1 MDGAR
6 GRLAPG
12 PGRPGSGPAPGDPAP
27 RGAHRA
33 WRDRA
38 PGGGREAG
46 GSWRAAG
53 EGTRRGSRGAGCQ
66 QLQNEPASLPG
77 ILAATPRKVAP
88 RQAGTRTGAAT
99 PCRGCRWAW
108 APGWGRGAGGVCL
121 LTLEPWKNPLPAA
134 CPSPH
139 PTPPPTTAGGWAR
152 PQPRMWIEHLLYRG
166 PGVGGGGGGG
176 GAVFSLSGK
185 CSSACGFIYLQAI
198 GTLLLGLYIM
208 YLEKLRFSKDEINH
222 GNREAVF
229 LSIRRRL
236 VLHTSRGRDLGF
248 GLHVGWAPEPQE
260 TPHSPPPPPA
270 GSYPPDPPGPG

>member
-12 PGRPGSGPAPGDPAP
+12 PGRPGSGPAPGNPAP

-99 PCRGCRWAW
+99 PCRGSRQPRRHLANNQVNGRVMAW
-108 APGWGRGAGGVCL
+108 ASEQEEFEPSSIKYW
-121 LTLEPWKNPLPAA
+121 LT
-134 CPSPH
+134 
-139 PTPPPTTAGGWAR
+139 
-152 PQPRMWIEHLLYRG
+152 
-166 PGVGGGGGGG
+166 
-176 GAVFSLSGK
+176 
-185 CSSACGFIYLQAI
+185 
-198 GTLLLGLYIM
+198 
-208 YLEKLRFSKDEINH
+208 
-222 GNREAVF
+222 
-229 LSIRRRL
+229 
-236 VLHTSRGRDLGF
+236 
-248 GLHVGWAPEPQE
+248 
-260 TPHSPPPPPA
+260 
-270 GSYPPDPPGPG
+270 

>member
-1 MDGAR
+1 MEPGAALPQ
-6 GRLAPG
+6 G
-12 PGRPGSGPAPGDPAP
+12 
-27 RGAHRA
+27 
-33 WRDRA
+33 
-38 PGGGREAG
+38 
-46 GSWRAAG
+46 RAALG
-53 EGTRRGSRGAGCQ
+53 AGQPRGTRRLAG
-66 QLQNEPASLPG
+66 
-77 ILAATPRKVAP
+77 
-88 RQAGTRTGAAT
+88 RTG
-99 PCRGCRWAW
+99 
-108 APGWGRGAGGVCL
+108 PGGTALPGAGGRQEGAGARPGRGPAGEAVGRDVSSCK
-121 LTLEPWKNPLPAA
+121 TNPPPFPVSSRPPRGRWRRARRAPEPAQPRPAEGAGGPGPRGGGGGLAGSVSCSWNPGRTPSLLPA
-134 CPSPH
+134 PP